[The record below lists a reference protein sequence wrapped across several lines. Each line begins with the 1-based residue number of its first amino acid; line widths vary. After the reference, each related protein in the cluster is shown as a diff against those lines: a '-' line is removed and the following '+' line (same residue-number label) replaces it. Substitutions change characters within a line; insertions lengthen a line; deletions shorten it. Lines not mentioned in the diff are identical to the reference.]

1 MKDLLIVLTARCS
14 SDRFPNKVLAEV
26 DGLPLIYWIA
36 LRLKATKNSRVIIA
50 TTTSPSDD
58 PLVEIAESFEEIS
71 LYRHPEVN
79 DVVGRM
85 TGALEL
91 YGEGAKYIFRALG
104 DCPFIAPEILDESVK
119 TMKANKS
126 DAFLWMLPPEVLPVY
141 GAREFPYSIAGWRKI
156 DRNSKGEERE
166 HVDMWFSRNRN
177 RFKIAY
183 HDPPDSVYFRTY
195 RLEVDWPEDLELV
208 RKVAKGVG
216 MLESLPEINHFID
229 NNPDVARLNVKR
241 VEKTGPTISYN
252 YRERRSWFKLMQGVP
267 VVAWDGSIWNAPNE
281 KATPVFC
288 SSGKCLVGYGW
299 EGELHTREGHRIKG
313 FSRIS
318 CPCGTGKVWQSPIRG
333 R

>member
-14 SDRFPNKVLAEV
+14 SDRFQNKVLAEV
-26 DGLPLIYWIA
+26 KGKPLVSWIIT
-36 LRLKATKNSRVIIA
+36 RLTATKRARVVLG
-50 TTTSPSDD
+50 TTTSPEDD
-58 PLVEIAESFEEIS
+58 PLVEIAEALHIP
-71 LYRHPEVN
+71 LYRHPEPN

-85 TGALEL
+85 MGALEL
-91 YGEGAKYIFRALG
+91 YGDGAKYMFRALG
-104 DCPFIAPEILDESVK
+104 DSPFIATEILDESVK
-119 TMKANKS
+119 TMEATKS

-141 GAREFPYSIAGWRKI
+141 GAREFPFSVASWHRI
-156 DRNSKGEERE
+156 DRNSKGQERE
-166 HVDMWFSRNRN
+166 HTDMWFSRNRSK
-177 RFKIAY
+177 FKIAY

-208 RKVAKGVG
+208 REVAKGVG
-216 MLESLPEINHFID
+216 MLTPLSEINRYID
-229 NNPDVARLNVKR
+229 NNPDVAQLNIKK
-241 VEKTGPTISYN
+241 VEKTGPTVSYS

-267 VVAWDGSIWNAPNE
+267 VVAWDGSIWDAPNE
-281 KATPVFC
+281 KATPIFC

-318 CPCGTGKVWQSPIRG
+318 CSCGTGKVWQSPIRG

>member
-1 MKDLLIVLTARCS
+1 MKDLLIILTARCG

-26 DGLPLIYWIA
+26 EGLPLIYWIGT
-36 LRLKATKNSRVIIA
+36 RLKDTENAQVVIA
-50 TTTSPSDD
+50 TTTSPDDD
-58 PLVEIAESFEEIS
+58 PLVEIAEAKYMPI
-71 LYRHPEVN
+71 YRHPDPD

-85 TGALEL
+85 TAALEL

-104 DCPFIAPEILDESVK
+104 DSPFIATEILDEAIK
-119 TMKANKS
+119 TLEATKS

-141 GAREFPYSIAGWRKI
+141 GAREFPYSIAGWHKI
-156 DRNSKGEERE
+156 NRNAKGEERE

-208 RKVAKGVG
+208 RRVAKEVG
-216 MLESLPEINHFID
+216 MLAPLSEINRYID
-229 NNPDVARLNVKR
+229 NNPDVARLNIKQ

-252 YRERRSWFKLMQGVP
+252 YRERRAWFKLMQGVP
-267 VVAWDGSIWNAPNE
+267 VVAWDGSIWDAPDE
-281 KATPVFC
+281 KATPIFC

-299 EGELHTREGHRIKG
+299 EGELHTKEGHRIKG

-318 CPCGTGKVWQSPIRG
+318 CSCGTGKVWRSPIKKG
-333 R
+333 